1 MPRTNRPVSP
11 RATASGLRFIPSPV
25 FQGAGALLLAL
36 LLSACG
42 SDGGTPQWQGS
53 VRDSAG
59 VRIVEN
65 PAQGIWTPD
74 ARWHLE
80 EDLRIGV
87 ADGDPELQFG
97 SVTGLDVDGAGHI
110 WVLDTQASRIRVFD
124 GEGTLLR
131 AFGRRGQGPG
141 ELSPQALGLFV
152 GPDGGVLVADM
163 ANQRMARMGDQGEPL
178 ETRPIDM
185 SAGIPMLFAAG
196 GDGGIYQQVRLMA
209 LPGMAAIEGGPRD
222 FILALRPDGSI
233 ADTLAELASGTTFE
247 FGAGGMPTIRI
258 FSPENVWAVTT
269 DGRLV
274 TAVNS
279 VYSLEFRDRGG
290 EPTTILRRESARRP
304 VTDSDQRSFRQAMR
318 RAWTDAGVP
327 EAMAAQLEQAVQF
340 EPNWPALAAL
350 IPGPEGTLW
359 VQRVDPDGEL
369 DPSAFEDLQNFQFG
383 SRGWDVFD
391 QEGRYLGVMEMPEGF
406 TPRRV
411 LGNAVYGI
419 HSDDLGIQRVARYR
433 LVRGNG

>member
-1 MPRTNRPVSP
+1 MAWMAWAGSRGDTVNGSQSQSSILP
-11 RATASGLRFIPSPV
+11 A
-25 FQGAGALLLAL
+25 GAGLLVALAL
-36 LLSACG
+36 AACG
-42 SDGGTPQWQGS
+42 GDARGTAVWEGS

-59 VRIVEN
+59 VSIIEN
-65 PAQGIWTPD
+65 PARGIWTD
-74 ARWHLE
+74 ESAWRLE
-80 EDLRIGV
+80 EEVRIGV

-97 SVTGLDVDGAGHI
+97 SVTGLDVDAEGRI
-110 WVLDTQASRIRVFD
+110 WVLDNQASRIRVFD
-124 GEGTLLR
+124 ADGTLLR

-141 ELSPQALGLFV
+141 ELSPQAMGLFV

-163 ANQRMARMGDQGEPL
+163 ANQRMLRVDTEGEPL

-185 SAGIPMLFAAG
+185 TAGIPMLFAPG
-196 GDGGIYQQVRLMA
+196 GDGGVYQQVRLMA
-209 LPGMAAIEGGPRD
+209 LPGMAPIEGGPRD

-247 FGAGGMPTIRI
+247 FGAGGMPSIRI

-269 DGRLV
+269 EGRLV
-274 TAVNS
+274 TGVNS
-279 VYSLEFRDRGG
+279 TYSLELREPGG
-290 EPTTILRRESARRP
+290 EPTMVLRRESARRP

-318 RAWTDAGVP
+318 RAWTDAGMP
-327 EAMAAQLEQAVQF
+327 EAMAAQMEQAVQF
-340 EPNWPALAAL
+340 EANWPALAAL

-391 QEGRYLGVMEMPEGF
+391 GEGRYLGVLQMPEGF

-411 LGNAVYGI
+411 VADAVYGI

-433 LVRGNG
+433 IVRGNG